1 MFTHAAAL
9 YACVSWHL
17 VAGTVLMQERGDLH
31 QDENGQW
38 LEGEAI
44 DWATLPVKV
53 EGVIEKRIERL
64 AGELK
69 TILTIASVEGETFTA
84 EVVARVQQLDQRT
97 VVQQLSRELDKRHRL
112 VTAQAVE
119 RLDSG
124 QQRLSLYRFRHN
136 LFQHYLTK
144 VWTNRN
150 GGTFTRRLVTP

>member
-9 YACVSWHL
+9 YACVSWYL

-69 TILTIASVEGETFTA
+69 TILTTANVEGETFTA

-97 VVQQLSRELDKRHRL
+97 CGS
-112 VTAQAVE
+112 AVE
-119 RLDSG
+119 PRVG
-124 QQRLSLYRFRHN
+124 
-136 LFQHYLTK
+136 
-144 VWTNRN
+144 
-150 GGTFTRRLVTP
+150 